1 MDKVLVEGLRVDTYI
16 GVHDWE
22 HEREQPLI
30 IDLEMDWDNA
40 RAAKTNDL
48 ADALDY
54 STLSDAVVKLV
65 RGQSWQLLETLA
77 EAVADLIM
85 QDFNVTRVQVKVGKP
100 QAIVAARQAAVM
112 IVRQQKPA

>member
-1 MDKVLVEGLRVDTYI
+1 MDKVLVEGLRVDAYI

-40 RAAKTNDL
+40 RAATTNDL

-54 STLSDAVVKLV
+54 STLSEAVIKLV
-65 RGQSWQLLETLA
+65 KAQSWQLIETLA
-77 EAVADLIM
+77 EAVAAMIM
-85 QDFNVTRVQVKVGKP
+85 QDFKVMRVQVKVGKP
-100 QAIVAARQAAVM
+100 QAIVAARQAAVI
-112 IVRQQKPA
+112 IVRQQTPA